1 VRSDNAAE
9 PESARGMAMEGLEAR
24 MDVQSYAAP
33 VAFIQE
39 NINDHKEVEMRTDFP
54 ETWLWQMEEIE

>member
-1 VRSDNAAE
+1 MD
-9 PESARGMAMEGLEAR
+9 GMEFAMK
-24 MDVQSYAAP
+24 MDSPAAP

-39 NINDHKEVEMRTDFP
+39 NVNGQKEVEMRTDFP